1 MKEILFIVILYF
13 SGSIPFSL
21 ILPLWLKKIDIRK
34 YGSGNVGS
42 TNVIRIAGKKIGLI
56 CMALDCLKVFIPL
69 TIMRIFLKDQQNFD
83 IFFSLAAIA
92 GVLGH
97 DFPIYLGFK
106 GGKGVASTLGAFF
119 AVNWIAGFIFL
130 GISTFIAVTSRIMSI
145 ASVIGMII
153 STIFVYFLTNNLTYF
168 LLTVCLSAFSLYRHR
183 KNLSR
188 LFKGEEKK
196 FM

>member
-1 MKEILFIVILYF
+1 M
-13 SGSIPFSL
+13 
-21 ILPLWLKKIDIRK
+21 
-34 YGSGNVGS
+34 
-42 TNVIRIAGKKIGLI
+42 
-56 CMALDCLKVFIPL
+56 
-69 TIMRIFLKDQQNFD
+69 
-83 IFFSLAAIA
+83 
-92 GVLGH
+92 
-97 DFPIYLGFK
+97 
-106 GGKGVASTLGAFF
+106 GAFF

-130 GISTFIAVTSRIMSI
+130 GISTFIAVTSRVMSI
-145 ASVIGMII
+145 ASVIGMVI